1 MDWQGGETERRNF
14 LRNLPEIVGEREKG
28 NPNFTEISLKFA
40 VRKMKYTS

>member
-28 NPNFTEISLKFA
+28 NPNFSEISLKFA
-40 VRKMKYTS
+40 VRKMKYIS